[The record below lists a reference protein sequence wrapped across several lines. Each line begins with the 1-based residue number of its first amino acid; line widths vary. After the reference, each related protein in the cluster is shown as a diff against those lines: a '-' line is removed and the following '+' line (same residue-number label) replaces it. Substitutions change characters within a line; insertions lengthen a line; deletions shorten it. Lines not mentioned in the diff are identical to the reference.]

1 MTHESVWYS
10 RPRKYGKGSRECRVC
25 SHRAGL
31 IRKYGMNICRQC
43 FREKST
49 DIGFTKVRFNSSL
62 DSPIRSPFECHTT
75 TISDIKSN
83 RQPKNLLPPQIPP
96 HITAKRAK
104 KLTPSSRTVRIH
116 EIHLRTRLD
125 YGSVQWSNVS
135 DELKNG
141 VFDVFV
147 NGEKDIGP
155 ASFDAGLGE
164 PLGVHRRYMS
174 PRMLRS
180 GFNVGKP
187 DIPGFFCF

>member
-49 DIGFTKVRFNSSL
+49 DIGFTKVRFNPTL
-62 DSPIRSPFECHTT
+62 DNPIRSHSNATQPQFFDMKIQSTIDKSANATT
-75 TISDIKSN
+75 THA
-83 RQPKNLLPPQIPP
+83 QYKNTTLTTSFSTYS
-96 HITAKRAK
+96 TAKRSK

-116 EIHLRTRLD
+116 EIHLRTQLD

-141 VFDVFV
+141 VFDVF
-147 NGEKDIGP
+147 
-155 ASFDAGLGE
+155 
-164 PLGVHRRYMS
+164 
-174 PRMLRS
+174 
-180 GFNVGKP
+180 
-187 DIPGFFCF
+187 